1 VNSGISGGK
10 CREMS
15 KRVTYRSAVFT
26 AILVAAVLVVL
37 NSCKPTA
44 GHVLSGP
51 DDSLE
56 IGVAA
61 TTVDTTLLKE
71 YGLNSTS
78 SVLAFYKSNGASL
91 AWFSDSNLLPA
102 ADSMLQMVRHAGVY
116 GLPPEAYKLAEL
128 EVLRN
133 ELLAFQ
139 FTKPDRMDILLT
151 DAFVSMAKHLAHGIS
166 RQVASSPETDVN
178 SARLLSEALAKGEI
192 RKSLE
197 SQEPCGEQY
206 LALKK
211 ELKNLLRRQ
220 LDPKADPASAQN
232 QISKLNVNIERWR
245 WETGPLPERY
255 VFINIPAYQLSVIEG
270 GEAVLQSKV
279 IVGAKS
285 TPTPVLESSIW
296 CFTIYPYW
304 TVPKSIA
311 VKEILPK
318 MKTDSGYLSRHLYE
332 VLDYKNNLVDTKA
345 IDWSQYDED
354 NFPYYLRQKEGR
366 ENALGIIKFRFDNP
380 YGVYLHDTNARQLF
394 SRKDRALSHG
404 CIRME
409 KAEEFAYYLVRNDTV
424 YSNPLL
430 LEQYFRLKKRTEI
443 SVIQPIPIYAR
454 YFTAWAEN
462 GQIVYYPDVYNKDG
476 RVLSRVDL

>member
-1 VNSGISGGK
+1 
-10 CREMS
+10 MS
-15 KRVTYRSAVFT
+15 KRVTYRSAAFIT
-26 AILVAAVLVVL
+26 ILVAAVMVVL

-44 GHVLSGP
+44 GHVLGGP

-78 SVLAFYKSNGASL
+78 SVMAFYKSNGASL

-102 ADSMLQMVRHAGVY
+102 ADSMLQMVRDAGVY

-133 ELLAFQ
+133 DLLAFQ
-139 FTKPDRMDILLT
+139 FTTPDRLDILLT
-151 DAFVSMAKHLAHGIS
+151 DAFVSMARHLGHGVSRLVIS
-166 RQVASSPETDVN
+166 TREMDVAYAE
-178 SARLLSEALAKGEI
+178 LLNEALRTGEV

-206 LALKK
+206 LALRKK
-211 ELKNLLRRQ
+211 LKSILREQ
-220 LDPKADPASAQN
+220 LDPKADLVSTQN

-345 IDWSQYDED
+345 IDWSQYDEN

-366 ENALGIIKFRFDNP
+366 ENALGIVKFRFDNP
-380 YGVYLHDTNARQLF
+380 YGVYLHDTNAPKLF
-394 SRKDRALSHG
+394 SRKERALSHG

-430 LEQYFRLKKRTEI
+430 LEQYFKLKKRTEI
-443 SVIQPIPIYAR
+443 SVIQPIPIYVR
-454 YFTAWAEN
+454 YFTAWAED

-476 RVLSRVDL
+476 WVLSRVIL

>member
-1 VNSGISGGK
+1 
-10 CREMS
+10 
-15 KRVTYRSAVFT
+15 VFI
-26 AILVAAVLVVL
+26 AILVAAVMIVL

-44 GHVLSGP
+44 GHVLGGP

-71 YGLNSTS
+71 YGLTSTS
-78 SVLAFYKSNGASL
+78 SVLAFYKGNGASL
-91 AWFSDSNLLPA
+91 AWFNDGKLLPA
-102 ADSMLQMVRHAGVY
+102 ADSMLEVVREAENY
-116 GLPPEAYKLAEL
+116 GLSPETYKLAEL

-133 ELLAFQ
+133 ELLVFQ
-139 FTKPDRMDILLT
+139 FTTPDRLDILLT
-151 DAFVSMAKHLAHGIS
+151 DAFVTMARNLGHGIS
-166 RQVASSPETDVN
+166 GQVASTPGVN
-178 SARLLSEALAKGEI
+178 AGDYAELLRKTLEEGEI
-192 RKSLE
+192 RHSLE

-206 LALKK
+206 LALRN
-211 ELKNLLRRQ
+211 ELRTLLIRRSTAPDD
-220 LDPKADPASAQN
+220 LPDINSK
-232 QISKLNVNIERWR
+232 ISKLKINIERWR
-245 WETGPLPERY
+245 WEAGPLPERY

-270 GEAVLQSKV
+270 GETVLQSKV

-304 TVPKSIA
+304 TVPRSIA

-332 VLDYKNNLVDTKA
+332 VLDYKNNLVDAKA
-345 IDWSQYDED
+345 IDWFQYNED
-354 NFPYYLRQKEGR
+354 NFPYYIRQKEGR
-366 ENALGIIKFRFDNP
+366 ENALGIVKFRFENP

-409 KAEEFAYYLVRNDTV
+409 KAEEFAYYLVKNDSV
-424 YSNPLL
+424 YSNPMLL
-430 LEQYFRLKKRTEI
+430 AQYFKLVKRTEI
-443 SVIQPIPIYAR
+443 SVIQPIPIYVR
-454 YFTAWAEN
+454 YFTAWDEN

-476 RVLSRVDL
+476 RLGFREVL

>member
-1 VNSGISGGK
+1 M
-10 CREMS
+10 RE
-15 KRVTYRSAVFT
+15 RVTYRSAAFIT
-26 AILVAAVLVVL
+26 ILVAAVMVVL

-44 GHVLSGP
+44 GHVLGGP

-71 YGLNSTS
+71 YGLTSTS
-78 SVLAFYKSNGASL
+78 SVLEFYKGNGASL
-91 AWFSDSNLLPA
+91 AWFSDGNLLPA
-102 ADSMLQMVRHAGVY
+102 ADSMLQMVREAGAY
-116 GLPPEAYKLAEL
+116 GLPAEAYKLAEL
-128 EVLRN
+128 EVLRT

-139 FTKPDRMDILLT
+139 FTTPDRLDILLT
-151 DAFVSMAKHLAHGIS
+151 DAFISMARHLAHGIS
-166 RQVASSPETDVN
+166 RPVASSLEKDV
-178 SARLLSEALAKGEI
+178 SDARLLSEALAKGEI

-220 LDPKADPASAQN
+220 LDPKVDPASTQS
-232 QISKLNVNIERWR
+232 QISKLNVNLERWR
-245 WETGPLPERY
+245 WEAGPLPERY

-304 TVPKSIA
+304 TVPRSIT
-311 VKEILPK
+311 VREILPK
-318 MKTDSGYLSRHLYE
+318 MKTDTGYLSRHLYE
-332 VLDYKNNLVDTKA
+332 VLDHKSNVVDTKA
-345 IDWSQYDED
+345 IDWALYDEN

-366 ENALGIIKFRFDNP
+366 ENALGIVKFRFDNP
-380 YGVYLHDTNARQLF
+380 YGVYLHDTNAPKLF
-394 SRKDRALSHG
+394 SRKERALSHG

-409 KAEEFAYYLVRNDTV
+409 KAEEFAYYLVKNDTI

-443 SVIQPIPIYAR
+443 SVIQPIPIYVR
-454 YFTAWAEN
+454 YFTAWEES
-462 GQIVYYPDVYNKDG
+462 GKIVYYPDVYNKD
-476 RVLSRVDL
+476 RQLVSQVIL

>member
-1 VNSGISGGK
+1 M
-10 CREMS
+10 R
-15 KRVTYRSAVFT
+15 KRVTYHSAVFI
-26 AILVAAVLVVL
+26 AILMAAVMVVL

-44 GHVLSGP
+44 GHVLGGP

-71 YGLNSTS
+71 YGLSSTS
-78 SVLAFYKSNGASL
+78 SVLEFYKDNGASL
-91 AWFSDSNLLPA
+91 AWFSDGNLLPV
-102 ADSMLQMVRHAGVY
+102 ADSMLQMVREAQAY

-139 FTKPDRMDILLT
+139 FTTPDRLDILLT
-151 DAFVSMAKHLAHGIS
+151 DAFISMARHLAHGIS
-166 RQVASSPETDVN
+166 RPVASSLEKDVIDA
-178 SARLLSEALAKGEI
+178 SLLSEALAKGEI
-192 RKSLE
+192 RTSLE

-220 LDPKADPASAQN
+220 LSPKVDPASAQS
-232 QISKLNVNIERWR
+232 QISKLNVNLERWR
-245 WETGPLPERY
+245 WEAGPLPERY

-304 TVPKSIA
+304 TVPRSIT
-311 VKEILPK
+311 VREILPK
-318 MKTDSGYLSRHLYE
+318 MKADTGYLSRHLYE
-332 VLDYKNNLVDTKA
+332 VLDHKSNVVDTKA
-345 IDWSQYDED
+345 IDWSLYDEN

-366 ENALGIIKFRFDNP
+366 ENALGIVKFRFDNP
-380 YGVYLHDTNARQLF
+380 YGVYLHDTNAPKLF
-394 SRKDRALSHG
+394 SRKERALSHG

-409 KAEEFAYYLVRNDTV
+409 KAEEFAYYLVKNDTV
-424 YSNPLL
+424 YNNPLL

-443 SVIQPIPIYAR
+443 SVIQPIPIYVR
-454 YFTAWAEN
+454 YFTAWEEN
-462 GQIVYYPDVYNKDG
+462 GKIVYYPDVYNKD
-476 RVLSRVDL
+476 RQLVFQVML

>member
-1 VNSGISGGK
+1 M
-10 CREMS
+10 R
-15 KRVTYRSAVFT
+15 KRVTYHSAVFI
-26 AILVAAVLVVL
+26 AILVAAVMVVL
-37 NSCKPTA
+37 NSCKPTV
-44 GHVLSGP
+44 GHVLGGP

-71 YGLNSTS
+71 YGLTSTL
-78 SVLAFYKSNGASL
+78 SVLVFYKGNGASL
-91 AWFSDSNLLPA
+91 AWFNDGKLLPA
-102 ADSMLQMVRHAGVY
+102 ADSMLQMVGRAGDY
-116 GLPPEAYKLAEL
+116 GLSPALYKLDEL

-133 ELLAFQ
+133 EALIFR
-139 FTKPDRMDILLT
+139 FTTPSRLDILLT
-151 DAFVSMAKHLAHGIS
+151 DAFVSMARHLRHGLS
-166 RQVASSPETDVN
+166 RLVINSHEMDVAYAE
-178 SARLLSEALAKGEI
+178 LLNEALRTGEV

-206 LALKK
+206 LALKE

-220 LDPKADPASAQN
+220 LDPKVDPASTQS

-245 WETGPLPERY
+245 WEAGPLPERY

-296 CFTIYPYW
+296 CLTIYPYW
-304 TVPKSIA
+304 TVPRSITI
-311 VKEILPK
+311 KEILPK
-318 MKTDSGYLSRHLYE
+318 VKVDSSYLSRNLYE
-332 VLDYKNNLVDTKA
+332 VLDARSNTVDTRT
-345 IDWSQYDED
+345 IDWSLYDEN

-366 ENALGIIKFRFDNP
+366 ENALGIVKFRFDNP
-380 YGVYLHDTNARQLF
+380 YGVYLHDTNAPKLF
-394 SRKDRALSHG
+394 SRKERALSHG

-430 LEQYFRLKKRTEI
+430 LEQYFKLKKRTEI
-443 SVIQPIPIYAR
+443 SVIQPIPIYVR
-454 YFTAWAEN
+454 YFTAWAED

-476 RVLSRVDL
+476 WVLSRVIL

>member
-1 VNSGISGGK
+1 M
-10 CREMS
+10 R
-15 KRVTYRSAVFT
+15 KRVTYHSAVFI
-26 AILVAAVLVVL
+26 AILVAAVMVVL

-44 GHVLSGP
+44 GHVLGGP

-61 TTVDTTLLKE
+61 TTVDTTLLEE

-78 SVLAFYKSNGASL
+78 SVMAFYKSNGASL

-102 ADSMLQMVRHAGVY
+102 ADSMLQMVRDAGVY

-139 FTKPDRMDILLT
+139 FTTPDRLDILLT
-151 DAFVSMAKHLAHGIS
+151 DAFVSMARHLGHGLS
-166 RQVASSPETDVN
+166 RLVVSSHEMDVAYAE
-178 SARLLSEALAKGEI
+178 LLNEALRTGEV

-206 LALKK
+206 LALRKK
-211 ELKNLLRRQ
+211 LKSTLREQ
-220 LDPKADPASAQN
+220 LDPKADLVSTQN

-245 WETGPLPERY
+245 WETGPFPERY
-255 VFINIPAYQLSVIEG
+255 VFINIPAYQLAVMEG
-270 GEAVLQSKV
+270 GKAVLESRV
-279 IVGAKS
+279 IVGAKK

-304 TVPKSIA
+304 TVPRSITI
-311 VKEILPK
+311 KEILPK
-318 MKTDSGYLSRHLYE
+318 VKVDSSYLSRNLYE
-332 VLDYKNNLVDTKA
+332 VLDARSNTADTRT
-345 IDWSQYDED
+345 IDWSLYDEN

-366 ENALGIIKFRFDNP
+366 ENALGIVKFRFDNP
-380 YGVYLHDTNARQLF
+380 FGVYLHDTNAPKLF
-394 SRKDRALSHG
+394 SRKERALSHG

-430 LEQYFRLKKRTEI
+430 LEQYFKLKKRTEI
-443 SVIQPIPIYAR
+443 SVIQPIPIYVR
-454 YFTAWAEN
+454 YFTAWAED

-476 RVLSRVDL
+476 WVLSRVIL